1 MPRPK
6 DNMWKMF
13 KTTWSLLKRVLVD
26 IGKDDY
32 FCKVFFPSLSYTY
45 EDLPQSYNTHHWRS
59 QALATRLPLWV
70 MVALRF
76 GGYVLGLDE
85 DMREVDRKDVLFY
98 QADDQHYIPQA
109 LLMDLELRVI
119 NGIQTGEYRN
129 LYNHE
134 NVFTSRKGGGTR
146 NNWASGYHQL
156 PMRYGYIKNHKK
168 TVKNGQART
177 RERKSEQKPEAKA
190 RKILSKQSLAHSQAH
205 SHVINGEAHMECG
218 FCVIST
224 QRTSTMSHQRNDTL
238 AILNYAHFDPT
249 AQDQAQMIRRIKWL
263 RLKDWRARQ
272 ERLEASPTGY
282 K

>member
-59 QALATRLPLWV
+59 QALATRLPLWGYIWE
-70 MVALRF
+70 
-76 GGYVLGLDE
+76 GG
-85 DMREVDRKDVLFY
+85 DRKDVLFY

-146 NNWASGYHQL
+146 NN
-156 PMRYGYIKNHKK
+156 
-168 TVKNGQART
+168 
-177 RERKSEQKPEAKA
+177 
-190 RKILSKQSLAHSQAH
+190 
-205 SHVINGEAHMECG
+205 
-218 FCVIST
+218 
-224 QRTSTMSHQRNDTL
+224 
-238 AILNYAHFDPT
+238 
-249 AQDQAQMIRRIKWL
+249 
-263 RLKDWRARQ
+263 
-272 ERLEASPTGY
+272 
-282 K
+282 